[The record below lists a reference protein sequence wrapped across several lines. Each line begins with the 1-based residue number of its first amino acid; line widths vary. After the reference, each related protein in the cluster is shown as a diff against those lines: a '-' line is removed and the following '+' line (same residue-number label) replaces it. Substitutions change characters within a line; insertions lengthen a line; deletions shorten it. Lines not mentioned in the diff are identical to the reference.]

1 MVLLLKLTEI
11 NTIYFLTP
19 IAVIALSFGTV
30 IYWHFKKNFTLNILL
45 YSFIAYFSAIII
57 KYLFQYFTLIPYSKI
72 IDNNQLLLG
81 IYYGLQTALIEV
93 GLAYLVAKYAT
104 TRGKLFRKDAAGYGL
119 GLAMWENGVLISIPL
134 LVNYLLYYI
143 ILASPS
149 SGSFFSTLHEVA
161 PALFL
166 PTYQALPLIGF
177 SILERA
183 SSLLVHAAWGY
194 LTVIAAVT
202 GKRRYL
208 YAALPMGLID
218 FLVPYESSLGIA
230 TFEMLVFIV
239 SSICLVIALS
249 LGFRS
254 QSSNPFSSSN
264 SNDSILLFKLNFK
277 RTVSFSRI
285 YIVIGMI
292 LPIFYSGVLFFIP
305 DASLKSSIGSLYPLL
320 MPLFIIIGSIGPL
333 WIFTSDKRKGVY
345 EYLIASGI
353 EVSSVFW
360 SVLMITAGIVT
371 MLLAF
376 VLISIL
382 IIFTLAGVQI
392 TVIMV
397 ETIIFF
403 TIPIS
408 YSSSILTSTAGMIWA
423 SLSKSMT
430 GVNSPVGLAPLLGII
445 PILIAFL
452 IPAIIGPKLSLYA
465 GGIVSLAVLVTA
477 IVVLMIANMK
487 MDRERFLS
495 NE

>member
-1 MVLLLKLTEI
+1 M
-11 NTIYFLTP
+11 IYFLSP
-19 IAVIALSFGTV
+19 IATLALTFGTV
-30 IYWHFKKNFTLNILL
+30 FYWYYKRGFTLNALL

-57 KYLFQYFTLIPYSKI
+57 KYIFQYFTLNPYSKMTG
-72 IDNNQLLLG
+72 NSPPLLG
-81 IYYGLQTALIEV
+81 IYYGLQTALLEV
-93 GLAYLVAKYAT
+93 GLAYLVAKYAAS
-104 TRGKLFRKDAAGYGL
+104 RGKLFRKDAVSYGL

-134 LVNYLLYYI
+134 LVSYLLYYI
-143 ILASPS
+143 ILASPA
-149 SGSFFSTLHEVA
+149 SGSLYSILHKVA
-161 PALFL
+161 PELFL
-166 PTYQALPLIGF
+166 PTFQALPLIGF
-177 SILERA
+177 SILDRV
-183 SSLLVHAAWGY
+183 SSLLAHTAWGY

-208 YAALPMGLID
+208 YVALPMGLID
-218 FLVPYESSLGIA
+218 FLAPYEPILGIA
-230 TFEMLVFIV
+230 AFETLAFII

-254 QSSNPFSSSN
+254 QGSNPFSSYN

-277 RTVSFSRI
+277 RTVSFSKI
-285 YIVIGMI
+285 YIVTGMI

-392 TVIMV
+392 TVVMV

-408 YSSSILTSTAGMIWA
+408 YSSSILTSTAGMIWS
-423 SLSKSMT
+423 SLTKSMT
-430 GVNSPVGLAPLLGII
+430 GVNSPVGLAPLLGIT